1 MAKINQNVQ
10 KYKDKFN
17 KQELLLVMKI
27 LLDDGQK
34 LREFIHLFDGVVDS
48 RIKAKC
54 KYSTKFIVVIT
65 FLAIL
70 DIRETW
76 QEIADFAEDKKDFL
90 SKFIEYPDTLP
101 VHDTY
106 MRVFAKINSE
116 SLEKVIVSFLSECI
130 NKVVKENIEKNPEDF
145 DHLAIDGK
153 VLRLSGRKYN
163 YEDKVSNCQLMHF
176 FDVSNQQCI
185 KSVVISEKTNEIPIA
200 QQILPT
206 LDIKNKIV
214 TSDAMNYQKK
224 TVEVIINGKGHY
236 VLALKG
242 NHSEFHQDI
251 ESHFKDKLDSIKDTK
266 DYYKMEI
273 EKNHNQV
280 ETREFFRVDADSF
293 YQQDDWLN
301 LKSIVCYKK
310 KIYHTLSGKN
320 SCEYRYFIS
329 DLKDTKLIALA
340 IRGHWSIEN
349 QLHYPLNA
357 FFHEDANRTMNK
369 VANNNFSILRK
380 MVNSLLVLIAPMFRN
395 GSKMRTLKSFRS
407 NYEKNLIRLF
417 VFLEGLDL
425 NTLFNSDNKQ

>member
-1 MAKINQNVQ
+1 
-10 KYKDKFN
+10 
-17 KQELLLVMKI
+17 
-27 LLDDGQK
+27 
-34 LREFIHLFDGVVDS
+34 
-48 RIKAKC
+48 
-54 KYSTKFIVVIT
+54 
-65 FLAIL
+65 
-70 DIRETW
+70 
-76 QEIADFAEDKKDFL
+76 
-90 SKFIEYPDTLP
+90 
-101 VHDTY
+101 
-106 MRVFAKINSE
+106 MRVFAKINNE

-130 NKVVKENIEKNPEDF
+130 NKVVKENIEKNSEDF
-145 DHLAIDGK
+145 DHLAIDSK
-153 VLRLSGRKYN
+153 ALRLSGRKYN
-163 YEDKVSNCQLMHF
+163 YEDKVPNCQLMHF

-214 TSDAMNYQKK
+214 TADAMNCQKK

-236 VLALKG
+236 VLAIKG

-329 DLKDTKLIALA
+329 DLKDTNLIALA

-349 QLHYPLNA
+349 QLHYPLDA

-425 NTLFNSDNKQ
+425 NTLFKSDNKQ

>member
-153 VLRLSGRKYN
+153 ALRLSGRKYN
-163 YEDKVSNCQLMHF
+163 YEDKVPNCQLMHF

-214 TSDAMNYQKK
+214 TADAMNCQKK

-236 VLALKG
+236 VLAIKG

-251 ESHFKDKLDSIKDTK
+251 ETHFKDKLDSIKDTK
-266 DYYKMEI
+266 NYYKMEI

-310 KIYHTLSGKN
+310 KIYNTLSGKN

-349 QLHYPLNA
+349 QLHYPLDA

-425 NTLFNSDNKQ
+425 NTLFNSDK

>member
-17 KQELLLVMKI
+17 KKELLLVMKI

-130 NKVVKENIEKNPEDF
+130 NKVVKENIEKNSEDF

-153 VLRLSGRKYN
+153 ALRLSGRKYN
-163 YEDKVSNCQLMHF
+163 YEDKVPNCQLMHF

-214 TSDAMNYQKK
+214 TADAMNCQKK

-236 VLALKG
+236 VLAIKG

-266 DYYKMEI
+266 NYYKMEI

-349 QLHYPLNA
+349 QLHYPLDA

>member
-17 KQELLLVMKI
+17 KKELLLVMKI

-130 NKVVKENIEKNPEDF
+130 NKVVKENIEKNSEDF

-153 VLRLSGRKYN
+153 ALRLSGRKYN
-163 YEDKVSNCQLMHF
+163 YEDKVPNCQLMHF

-214 TSDAMNYQKK
+214 TADAMNCQKK

-236 VLALKG
+236 VLAIKG

-349 QLHYPLNA
+349 QLHYPLDA

-380 MVNSLLVLIAPMFRN
+380 MVNSLLVLIAP
-395 GSKMRTLKSFRS
+395 
-407 NYEKNLIRLF
+407 
-417 VFLEGLDL
+417 
-425 NTLFNSDNKQ
+425 

>member
-17 KQELLLVMKI
+17 KKELLLVMKI

-34 LREFIHLFDGVVDS
+34 FREFIHLFDGVVDS

-130 NKVVKENIEKNPEDF
+130 NKVVKENIEKNSEDF

-153 VLRLSGRKYN
+153 ALRLSGRKYN
-163 YEDKVSNCQLMHF
+163 YEDKVPNCQLMHF

-214 TSDAMNYQKK
+214 TADAMNCQKK

-236 VLALKG
+236 VLAIKG

-349 QLHYPLNA
+349 QLHYPLDA

>member
-54 KYSTKFIVVIT
+54 TYSTKFIVVIT

-153 VLRLSGRKYN
+153 ALRLSGRKYN
-163 YEDKVSNCQLMHF
+163 YEDKVPNCQLMHF

-214 TSDAMNYQKK
+214 TADAMNCQKK

-236 VLALKG
+236 VLAIKG

-251 ESHFKDKLDSIKDTK
+251 ETHFKDKLDSIKDTK
-266 DYYKMEI
+266 NYYKMEI

-310 KIYHTLSGKN
+310 KIYNTLSGKN

-349 QLHYPLNA
+349 QLHYPLDA

>member
-130 NKVVKENIEKNPEDF
+130 NKVVKENIEKNSEDF

-153 VLRLSGRKYN
+153 ALRLSGRKYN
-163 YEDKVSNCQLMHF
+163 YEDKVPNCQLMHF

-214 TSDAMNYQKK
+214 TADAMNCQKK

-236 VLALKG
+236 VLAIKG

-251 ESHFKDKLDSIKDTK
+251 ETHFKDKLDSIKDTK
-266 DYYKMEI
+266 NYYKMEI

-310 KIYHTLSGKN
+310 KIYNTLSGKN

-349 QLHYPLNA
+349 QLHYPLDA

>member
-17 KQELLLVMKI
+17 KKELLLVMKI

-90 SKFIEYPDTLP
+90 SNFIEYPDTLP

-130 NKVVKENIEKNPEDF
+130 NKVVKENIEKNSEDF

-153 VLRLSGRKYN
+153 ALRLSGRKYN
-163 YEDKVSNCQLMHF
+163 YEDKVPNCQLMHF

-214 TSDAMNYQKK
+214 TTDAMNCQKK

-236 VLALKG
+236 VLAIKG

-251 ESHFKDKLDSIKDTK
+251 ESRFKDKLDSIKDTK

-349 QLHYPLNA
+349 QLHYPLDA

>member
-27 LLDDGQK
+27 LWDDGQK

-101 VHDTY
+101 VYDTY

-214 TSDAMNYQKK
+214 TADAMNCQKK

-236 VLALKG
+236 VLAIKG

-349 QLHYPLNA
+349 QLHYPLDA

>member
-153 VLRLSGRKYN
+153 ALRLSGRKYN
-163 YEDKVSNCQLMHF
+163 YEDKVPNCQLMHF

-214 TSDAMNYQKK
+214 TADAMNCQKK

-236 VLALKG
+236 VLAIKG

-251 ESHFKDKLDSIKDTK
+251 ETHFKDKLDSIKDTK
-266 DYYKMEI
+266 NYYKMEI

-310 KIYHTLSGKN
+310 KIYNTLSGKN

-349 QLHYPLNA
+349 QLHYPLDA

>member
-214 TSDAMNYQKK
+214 TADAMNYQKK

-236 VLALKG
+236 VLAIKG

-417 VFLEGLDL
+417 DFLEELDL
-425 NTLFNSDNKQ
+425 NTLFNSDIKQ

>member
-17 KQELLLVMKI
+17 KKELLLVMKI

-90 SKFIEYPDTLP
+90 SKFIEYPDMLP

-130 NKVVKENIEKNPEDF
+130 NKVVKENIEKNSEDF

-153 VLRLSGRKYN
+153 ALRLSGRKYN
-163 YEDKVSNCQLMHF
+163 YEDKVPNCQLMHF

-214 TSDAMNYQKK
+214 TADAMNCQKK

-236 VLALKG
+236 VLAIKG

-266 DYYKMEI
+266 NYYKMEI

-349 QLHYPLNA
+349 QLHYPLDA

>member
-17 KQELLLVMKI
+17 KKELLLVMKI

-130 NKVVKENIEKNPEDF
+130 NKVVKENIEKNSEDF

-153 VLRLSGRKYN
+153 ALRLSGRKYN
-163 YEDKVSNCQLMHF
+163 YEDKVPNCQLMHF

-185 KSVVISEKTNEIPIA
+185 KSVVINEKTNEIPIA

-214 TSDAMNYQKK
+214 TADAMNCQKK

-236 VLALKG
+236 VLAIKG

-251 ESHFKDKLDSIKDTK
+251 ESHFKDKLDPIKDTK

-349 QLHYPLNA
+349 QLHYPLDA

>member
-17 KQELLLVMKI
+17 KKELLLVMKI

-130 NKVVKENIEKNPEDF
+130 NKVVKENIEKNSEDF

-153 VLRLSGRKYN
+153 ALRLSGRKYN
-163 YEDKVSNCQLMHF
+163 YEDKVPNCQLMHF

-214 TSDAMNYQKK
+214 TADAMNCQKK

-236 VLALKG
+236 VLAIKG

-251 ESHFKDKLDSIKDTK
+251 ESHFKDKLDPIKDTK

-349 QLHYPLNA
+349 QLHYPLDA

>member
-17 KQELLLVMKI
+17 KKELLLVMKI

-34 LREFIHLFDGVVDS
+34 FKEFIHLFDGVVDS

-90 SKFIEYPDTLP
+90 SKFIEYPDKLP

-130 NKVVKENIEKNPEDF
+130 NQVVKENIEKNPEDF

-153 VLRLSGRKYN
+153 ALRLSGRKYN
-163 YEDKVSNCQLMHF
+163 YEDKVPNCQLMHF

-214 TSDAMNYQKK
+214 TADAMNCQKK

-236 VLALKG
+236 VLAIKG

-349 QLHYPLNA
+349 QLHYPLDA

>member
-101 VHDTY
+101 VYDTY

-214 TSDAMNYQKK
+214 TADAMNCQKK

-236 VLALKG
+236 VLAIKG

-349 QLHYPLNA
+349 QLHYPLDA

>member
-48 RIKAKC
+48 RIKVKC

-214 TSDAMNYQKK
+214 TADAMNYQKK

-236 VLALKG
+236 VLAIKG

>member
-17 KQELLLVMKI
+17 KKELLLVMKI

-34 LREFIHLFDGVVDS
+34 FREFIHLFDGVVDS

-130 NKVVKENIEKNPEDF
+130 NKVVKENIEKNSEDF

-153 VLRLSGRKYN
+153 ALRLSGRKYN
-163 YEDKVSNCQLMHF
+163 YEDKVPNCQLMHF

-214 TSDAMNYQKK
+214 TADAMNCQKK

-236 VLALKG
+236 VLAIKG

-266 DYYKMEI
+266 NYYKMEI

-349 QLHYPLNA
+349 QLHYPLDA

-425 NTLFNSDNKQ
+425 NTLFNSNNKQ

>member
-17 KQELLLVMKI
+17 KKELLLVMKI

-34 LREFIHLFDGVVDS
+34 FKEFIHLFDGVVDS

-90 SKFIEYPDTLP
+90 SKFIEYPDKLP

-153 VLRLSGRKYN
+153 ALRLSGRKYN
-163 YEDKVSNCQLMHF
+163 YEDKVPNCQLMHF

-214 TSDAMNYQKK
+214 TADAMNCQKK

-236 VLALKG
+236 VLAIKG

-349 QLHYPLNA
+349 QLHYPLDA

>member
-17 KQELLLVMKI
+17 KKELLLVMKI

-153 VLRLSGRKYN
+153 ALRLSGRKYN
-163 YEDKVSNCQLMHF
+163 YADKVPNCQLMHF

-214 TSDAMNYQKK
+214 TADAMNCQKK

-236 VLALKG
+236 VLAIKG

-280 ETREFFRVDADSF
+280 ETREFFRVDADPF

-329 DLKDTKLIALA
+329 DIKDTKLIALA

-349 QLHYPLNA
+349 QLHYPLDA

>member
-101 VHDTY
+101 VYDTY

-176 FDVSNQQCI
+176 FDVSNHQCI

-214 TSDAMNYQKK
+214 TADAMNCQKK

-236 VLALKG
+236 VLAIKG

-349 QLHYPLNA
+349 QLHYPLDA

>member
-17 KQELLLVMKI
+17 KKELLLVMKI

-153 VLRLSGRKYN
+153 ALRLSGRKYN
-163 YEDKVSNCQLMHF
+163 YADKVPNCQLMHF

-214 TSDAMNYQKK
+214 TADAMNCQKK

-236 VLALKG
+236 VLAIKG

-329 DLKDTKLIALA
+329 DIKDTKLIALA

-349 QLHYPLNA
+349 QLHYPLDA

-425 NTLFNSDNKQ
+425 NTLFNSE

>member
-17 KQELLLVMKI
+17 KKELLLVMKI

-130 NKVVKENIEKNPEDF
+130 NKVVKENIEKNSEDF

-153 VLRLSGRKYN
+153 ALRLSGRKYN
-163 YEDKVSNCQLMHF
+163 YEDKVPNCQLMHF

-214 TSDAMNYQKK
+214 TADAMNCQKK

-236 VLALKG
+236 VLAIKG

-349 QLHYPLNA
+349 QLHYPLDA

-425 NTLFNSDNKQ
+425 NTLFNSYNKQ

>member
-17 KQELLLVMKI
+17 KKELLLVMKI

-153 VLRLSGRKYN
+153 ALRLSGRKYN
-163 YEDKVSNCQLMHF
+163 YEDKVPNCQLMHF

-214 TSDAMNYQKK
+214 TADAMNCQKK

-236 VLALKG
+236 VLAIKG

-349 QLHYPLNA
+349 QLHYPLDA

-425 NTLFNSDNKQ
+425 NTLFNSYNKQ